1 MYYLA
6 IYKYFSHILLHALQN
21 DENVV
26 EAHWKGAAEIIL
38 GLCTRFVNEHG
49 EAQVMTAEKVDD
61 RSNELYR
68 REVVLQSSCAKLSV

>member
-1 MYYLA
+1 MYFLTMCQRV
-6 IYKYFSHILLHALQN
+6 SHRLLLYDLQN

-49 EAQVMTAEKVDD
+49 EVQVMTAEKVYHIV
-61 RSNELYR
+61 N
-68 REVVLQSSCAKLSV
+68 

>member
-1 MYYLA
+1 MYFLTMYQRV
-6 IYKYFSHILLHALQN
+6 SHRLLLYDLQN

-49 EAQVMTAEKVDD
+49 EVQVMTAEKVYHIV
-61 RSNELYR
+61 N
-68 REVVLQSSCAKLSV
+68 